1 MLGPEYNKLKKL
13 VDEHILDFIPEIDNK
28 TATLYDSMK
37 YSLTAGGKRIRPVL
51 MLSFY
56 KIASKSEDF
65 SFALPFAEAIEFIQT
80 YSLIHDDLPAM
91 DNDDYRRGILTNHKV
106 FGENIAILTGDA
118 LLSAAYEVMLKDCLL
133 YINEAG
139 KLKNKVKASFEI
151 SKGTGVRGMVQGQ
164 VADVENEGKPCS
176 TDLLE
181 FIHSNKTAAFIKS
194 SVLAG
199 CYLGGAD
206 KQFLEDANIYGECL
220 GHAFQIVDDI
230 MDVISTKE
238 ERGKDV
244 GGDAEAG
251 KTTYPSLYGLKES
264 KIKAMDLLN
273 RAENAIDKYSEISE
287 VPMTLIKYLKEQIS

>member
-28 TATLYDSMK
+28 TVTLYDSMK
-37 YSLTAGGKRIRPVL
+37 YSLTAGGKRIRPIL
-51 MLSFY
+51 LLSFY
-56 KIASKSEDF
+56 KIASKSDDY

-91 DNDDYRRGILTNHKV
+91 DNDDYRRGMLTNHKV
-106 FGENIAILTGDA
+106 YGENIAILAGDA
-118 LLSAAYEVMLKDCLL
+118 LLSSAYEVMLKDCLL
-133 YINEAG
+133 YISEAE
-139 KLKNKVKASFEI
+139 KLKNKVKAAFEI
-151 SKGTGVRGMVQGQ
+151 CKGTGVRGMVQGQ

-194 SVLAG
+194 AVLSG
-199 CYLGGAD
+199 CYLGGAS
-206 KQFLEDANIYGECL
+206 KELIEDATVFGESL

-244 GGDAEAG
+244 GGDEEAG
-251 KTTYPSLYGLKES
+251 KATYPAIYGLEES
-264 KIKAMDLLN
+264 KQKAIDLLN
-273 RAENAIDKYSEISE
+273 KAENAISDYTNLSE
-287 VPMTLIKYLKEQIS
+287 VPMAIINYLKEQIA

>member
-13 VDEHILDFIPEIDNK
+13 VDDHILDFIPEIDNK
-28 TATLYDSMK
+28 TATLYEAMK

-51 MLSFY
+51 MLAFY
-56 KIASKSEDF
+56 KIASNSADYN
-65 SFALPFAEAIEFIQT
+65 FALPYAEAIEFIQT

-91 DNDDYRRGILTNHKV
+91 DNDDYRRGMLTNHKV
-106 FGENIAILTGDA
+106 FGENIAILAGDA
-118 LLSAAYEVMLKDCLL
+118 LLSSAYEVMLKDSLI
-133 YINEAG
+133 YINDID
-139 KLKNKVKASFEI
+139 KLKCKVKASFEI

-194 SVLAG
+194 SVLSG
-199 CYLGGAD
+199 CYLGGAS
-206 KQFLEDANIYGECL
+206 KQLVEDATVFGECL

-238 ERGKDV
+238 ERGKEV

-251 KTTYPSLYGLKES
+251 KATYPSLYGLEES
-264 KIKAMDLLN
+264 KNKAIELLKK
-273 RAENAIDKYSEISE
+273 AEKAISNYNSISE
-287 VPMTLIKYLKEQIS
+287 VPMAILNYLKEQII

>member
-1 MLGPEYNKLKKL
+1 MLGQEYNKLKKL
-13 VDEHILDFIPEIDNK
+13 VDEHILDFIPDIDNK
-28 TATLYDSMK
+28 TVTLYDAMK

-51 MLSFY
+51 MLAFY
-56 KIASKSEDF
+56 RIASKSSDYN
-65 SFALPFAEAIEFIQT
+65 FALPFAEAIEFIQT

-91 DNDDYRRGILTNHKV
+91 DNDDYRRGMLTNHKV
-106 FGENIAILTGDA
+106 FGENIAILAGDA
-118 LLSAAYEVMLKDCLL
+118 LLSSAYEVMLKDSLL
-133 YINEAG
+133 YINESD
-139 KLKNKVKASFEI
+139 KLKRKVKASFEI

-164 VADVENEGKPCS
+164 VADVENEGKACS

-199 CYLGGAD
+199 CYLGGAS
-206 KQFLEDANIYGECL
+206 KELLENANIYGECL

-238 ERGKDV
+238 ERGKAV

-251 KTTYPSLYGLKES
+251 KATYPALYGLDES
-264 KIKAMDLLN
+264 KEMALRLLSKAEKAVIDYEDL
-273 RAENAIDKYSEISE
+273 SEIP
-287 VPMTLIKYLKEQIS
+287 VNVLNYLKEQIL